1 MRKYI
6 APKYVNEKVIV
17 EDIIAGSLFEFI
29 FGEDEEGNKDGSGD
43 VIVDLGDII

>member
-6 APKYVNEKVIV
+6 APEYVNEKVIV
-17 EDIIAGSLFEFI
+17 EDVIAGSLFEFI
-29 FGEDEEGNKDGSGD
+29 FGEDGEGD